1 MALPVNPPP
10 GPVSLSANARTVLE
24 KRYLVK
30 NEKGKPVEQPEDL
43 FWRVATVV
51 AEADRRYGAS
61 EKAVREVA
69 EQFYF
74 LMTQRRFEP
83 NSPTL
88 MNAGRPLGQLSACF
102 VLPVEDA
109 LANGKNG
116 IYDTLSAMA
125 LIHQSGGG
133 TGFSFSRLRPK
144 GSMVRSTTGV
154 ASGPVSFMKL
164 YDASTDAVKQGGT
177 RRGANMGIL
186 RVDHPDIMEFITCK
200 EDLTQVTNF
209 NISVAV
215 TRKFMDAVKAGTS
228 YDLLDPSTGKVAGQL
243 DARTVWDRMIL
254 GAWRTGEPGVFF
266 VDEANRYN
274 PVPSL
279 GAYEATN
286 PCGEQ
291 PLLPYDV
298 CNLGS
303 INVGHYVRD
312 GRMDWDAFRA
322 DVQLSTHF
330 LDNIID
336 VNKYPLEAIDALSKR
351 IRRIGLGVMGFA
363 DALVR
368 LGIAYDS
375 EEGVN
380 FGKEVM
386 AFVDVEAK
394 KESSRLAAERGPF
407 AEWARSIWGPDE
419 TCARD
424 EQGNRIRPMQLL
436 RNCNVTTV
444 APTGTISIIAGCSS
458 GLEPLFAVAFMRNQ
472 AGVMMPDVNE
482 DFVAIAKREGWYSD
496 ELMERIARTGTV
508 QHPEVPEKWQR
519 VFVTANAIAP
529 EWHIRMQAAFQEH
542 CDSAISKTT
551 NFAYTATVDDVRK
564 IYELAYD
571 MHCKG
576 VTVYRDG
583 SRDNQVLSTGATE
596 TAAKA
601 REGKAVIPS
610 AGEGATERALVADL
624 RSTITEKD
632 AELERLRKQL
642 YEVEAENLQRRAKRS
657 RPDKLRGTTIRK
669 ETPLGVMF
677 VNITEDDKGQP
688 FEVFLTL
695 GKAGGSAMADAEA
708 MGRLISLALRSGIPI
723 MEIHRQL
730 RGISS
735 DRAVGLGPNKVLSVP
750 DAIGIAIEEWHR
762 DRVVGVQQE
771 LMPPT
776 PPTGGPAVPPIEMT
790 ESMTHQVPASL
801 LRAQNGGEMELQLGL
816 QHSAETFIGT
826 CPDCGSQMEYAEG
839 CVKCHVCGFSE
850 CG

>member
-1 MALPVNPPP
+1 MPLPSKPPAGPAAL
-10 GPVSLSANARTVLE
+10 SQNARTVLE

-30 NEKGKPVEQPEDL
+30 DASGKPTETPEEM
-43 FWRVATVV
+43 FWRVSTVV

-61 EKAVREVA
+61 EGGVTEAA
-69 EQFYF
+69 EQFYR
-74 LMTQRRFEP
+74 LMTERRFEP

-102 VLPVEDA
+102 VLPVEDS
-109 LANGKNG
+109 LSNGRNG
-116 IYDTLSAMA
+116 IYDTLRSMA

-133 TGFSFSRLRPK
+133 TGFSFSRLRPR

-177 RRGANMGIL
+177 RRGANMGIV
-186 RVDHPDIMEFITCK
+186 RVDHPDIMDFITCK
-200 EDLTQVTNF
+200 EDLTQITNF

-215 TRKFMDAVKAGTS
+215 TTKFMEAVKAGTS
-228 YDLLDPSTGKVAGQL
+228 YDLVDPGTKDVTGQL
-243 DARTVWDRMIL
+243 DAQMVWNKMID
-254 GAWRTGEPGVFF
+254 GAWRTGEPGCFF
-266 VDEANRYN
+266 IDEANRYN
-274 PVPSL
+274 PVPHL

-291 PLLPYDV
+291 PLLAYDV

-303 INVGHYVRD
+303 INVGYYVTD
-312 GRMDWDAFRA
+312 GAMNWEAFA
-322 DVQLSTHF
+322 SDIALSTHF

-336 VNKYPLEAIDALSKR
+336 VNKYPLPEIDALSKR

-375 EEGVN
+375 PEGVE
-380 FGKEVM
+380 FGRKVM
-386 AFVDVEAK
+386 EFVDVQSK
-394 KESSRLAAERGPF
+394 KESERLANERGAFP
-407 AEWARSIWGPDE
+407 EWARSIWGPDE

-424 EQGNRIRPMQLL
+424 AEGKRIRPMQLL

-482 DFVAIAKREGWYSD
+482 DFVAIAKREGWYS
-496 ELMERIARTGTV
+496 EALMERIAREGRV
-508 QHPEVPEKWQR
+508 DFPEVPAKWQR

-529 EWHIRMQAAFQEH
+529 EWHMRMQAAFQQH

-551 NFAYTATVDDVRK
+551 NFAHTATVADVRA

-571 MHCKG
+571 MKCKG

-583 SRDNQVLSTGATE
+583 SRDNQVLSTGATDK
-596 TAAKA
+596 AKSERDGA
-601 REGKAVIPS
+601 PADKRE
-610 AGEGATERALVADL
+610 VAEL
-624 RSTITEKD
+624 KGTMAELD
-632 AELERLRKQL
+632 AEIERLKKAL
-642 YEVEAENLQRRAKRS
+642 YDSEAENLQRRQKRS
-657 RPDKLRGTTIRK
+657 RPDKLRGTSIRK
-669 ETPLGVMF
+669 ETPLGTMF
-677 VNITEDDKGQP
+677 VHVTEDDRGQP
-688 FEVFLTL
+688 FEVFINL

-708 MGRLISLALRSGIPI
+708 MGRLISLALRSGIPL
-723 MEIHRQL
+723 MEIHKQL

-735 DRAVGLGPNKVLSVP
+735 DRAVGLGPSKVLSVP
-750 DAIGIAIEEWHR
+750 DAIGIALYDWYQEKQLGI
-762 DRVVGVQQE
+762 QQE
-771 LMPPT
+771 LLRETRGPSNSSPSREEIT
-776 PPTGGPAVPPIEMT
+776 VSHATPTGEQAQMSFDSRAS
-790 ESMTHQVPASL
+790 ES
-801 LRAQNGGEMELQLGL
+801 
-816 QHSAETFIGT
+816 FIGT
-826 CPDCGSQMEYAEG
+826 CPDCGSQLEYAEG